1 MQIFD
6 FSVVLVASLAY
17 FGTIP
22 YLPRHVLVLK
32 ILTILKIQP
41 AVKVVPW
48 LQPVIDAFHDAL
60 RNGFWSLMLCVIVN
74 YTLAIL
80 GMMYVIFSLKKKK
93 KKWIVSMKGLD
104 LILLHIIIALFFLFL
119 FVEISGVMYGTL
131 LIFMHFFSSN
141 ILTISLSIGP
151 VPLRDPLKSFILCMG
166 NRD

>member
-1 MQIFD
+1 
-6 FSVVLVASLAY
+6 
-17 FGTIP
+17 
-22 YLPRHVLVLK
+22 
-32 ILTILKIQP
+32 
-41 AVKVVPW
+41 
-48 LQPVIDAFHDAL
+48 
-60 RNGFWSLMLCVIVN
+60 MLCVIVN